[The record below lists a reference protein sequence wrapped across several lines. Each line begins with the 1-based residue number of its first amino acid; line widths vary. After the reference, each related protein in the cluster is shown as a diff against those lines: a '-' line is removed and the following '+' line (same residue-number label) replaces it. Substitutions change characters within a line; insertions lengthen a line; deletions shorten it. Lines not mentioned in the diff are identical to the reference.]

1 MNHQEIANFG
11 NYAGDFRLLYYNR
24 KNFCNLIG
32 SVHLVFQL
40 TVWNTYMWKLQT
52 FCDISKFSQISIT
65 FNNFE
70 ISLVVFMPN
79 ITTNH
84 AITCTNLE
92 TGRNGSKSGA
102 SRIIRE
108 SWLTTEDNYFI
119 INHPNYELINCSFS
133 CLLHP
138 FVKFSVSER
147 TGCTVDVVYFIDDIL
162 RARFPQTVFDFTR
175 VRR

>member
-1 MNHQEIANFG
+1 MREISDSYTTTGKISATWLAQCTWYFS
-11 NYAGDFRLLYYNR
+11 
-24 KNFCNLIG
+24 LI
-32 SVHLVFQL
+32 
-40 TVWNTYMWKLQT
+40 WNTYMWKLQT

-70 ISLVVFMPN
+70 ISLVLFMPN

-147 TGCTVDVVYFIDDIL
+147 TGCTVDVVYFIDDIFIFFIYFYYFATHNEL
-162 RARFPQTVFDFTR
+162 QAE
-175 VRR
+175 